1 MMSSTSDRKFMEE
14 LSLLLQKNIVVRT
27 SSAKSYSGLLSGV
40 DTRSM
45 SLCLS
50 DAKDDTGKVVPKLF
64 LMGGS
69 ITEILGVEKPFDLR
83 SLADRVERVFPR
95 MVKVVEE
102 AGVIVVME
110 KIRLTEK
117 GIIEG
122 SGPAAERVQKV
133 YEEFMKEA
141 TKTG

>member
-1 MMSSTSDRKFMEE
+1 MSSISDRKFMEE
-14 LSLLLQKNIVVRT
+14 LSLLLQKNVVIKT
-27 SSAKSYSGLLSGV
+27 GSGKTFSGTLSGV

-50 DAKDDTGKVVPKLF
+50 DARDDSGKIIPKLF
-64 LMGGS
+64 LIGES
-69 ITEILGVEKPFDLR
+69 ISEIMGVEKPFDLR
-83 SLADRVERVFPR
+83 SLADRLERVFPR

-110 KIRLTEK
+110 KIRLSEK

-133 YEEFMKEA
+133 YDEFMKEA
-141 TKTG
+141 TRTG

>member
-1 MMSSTSDRKFMEE
+1 MSSISDRKFMEE
-14 LSLLLQKNIVVRT
+14 LSLLLQKNVVVKID
-27 SSAKSYSGLLSGV
+27 SGKSFSGTLSGV

-50 DAKDDTGKVVPKLF
+50 DAKDESGKIVPKLF

-69 ITEILGVEKPFDLR
+69 ISEIMGIEKPFDLR
-83 SLADRVERVFPR
+83 SLADRLERVFPR

-110 KIRLTEK
+110 KIRLSEK

-122 SGPAAERVQKV
+122 SGPAAERVQRV
-133 YEEFMKEA
+133 YDEFMKEA

>member
-1 MMSSTSDRKFMEE
+1 MSSLSDRKYMEE
-14 LSLLLQKNIVVRT
+14 LSLLLQKSVTVKT
-27 SSAKSYSGLLSGV
+27 GSGKTYSGTLSGV
-40 DTRSM
+40 DTRTM

-50 DAKDDTGKVVPKLF
+50 EARDETGVVVPKLF

-69 ITEILGVEKPFDLR
+69 ISEILGVEKPFDLR
-83 SLADRVERVFPR
+83 SLADRLERVFPR
-95 MVKVVEE
+95 MVKVVDE

-117 GIIEG
+117 GILEG

-133 YEEFMKEA
+133 YDEFMKEA
-141 TKTG
+141 TKSG

>member
-1 MMSSTSDRKFMEE
+1 MSSTSDRKFMEE
-14 LSLLLQKNIVVRT
+14 LSLLLQKNVTVKTESGRT
-27 SSAKSYSGLLSGV
+27 YSGILSGV

-50 DAKDDTGKVVPKLF
+50 DAKDDSGKVAPKLF
-64 LMGGS
+64 LRGGS
-69 ITEILGVEKPFDLR
+69 ISEIVGIEKPFDLR
-83 SLADRVERVFPR
+83 SLADRLERVFPR

-110 KIRLTEK
+110 KIRVTEK

-133 YEEFMKEA
+133 YDEFMKDA
-141 TKTG
+141 TKTS

>member
-14 LSLLLQKNIVVRT
+14 LSLLLQKNVTVKT
-27 SSAKSYSGLLSGV
+27 GSGKSYSGTLSGV

-45 SLCLS
+45 SVCLS
-50 DAKDDTGKVVPKLF
+50 DAKDESGKAIPKLF

-69 ITEILGVEKPFDLR
+69 ISEILGVEKPFDLR
-83 SLADRVERVFPR
+83 SLAERLERVFPR

-110 KIRLTEK
+110 KIRLSER

-141 TKTG
+141 TRTG